1 MVLARRA
8 GVVLLAAGL
17 LASCGTT
24 KDDFPKVTKKPT
36 FSSYVAMGDSFT
48 SGPGITPQDPISLGC
63 QRSTKNYP
71 ALIAKQ
77 LKVTVLRDVSC
88 SGAVSTDIITN
99 RPTTAQPGPQLDAVT
114 ASTDLVTVG
123 IGGNDEGVFGKVIF
137 ACATGTRVAQA
148 QCSPNVQSFL
158 TTALART
165 TANVVTSLEAIRAKA
180 PKARIVLVGYLR
192 VLPEP
197 GGCVVTGLTAA
208 RSAPAIMA
216 QDMLDTALA
225 EAAKRAKVD
234 YVSMGA
240 TSSGHESC
248 YGNAAWVNGFR
259 NVPGDGAYLHPNLA
273 GMEAVAES
281 LVRHL
286 T

>member
-17 LASCGTT
+17 LAGCGTT
-24 KDDFPKVTKKPT
+24 KDDFPKVTKPT
-36 FSSYVAMGDSFT
+36 YSSYVAMGDSFT
-48 SGPGITPQDPISLGC
+48 SGPGITPQDPMSVGC
-63 QRSTKNYP
+63 QRSTRNYP
-71 ALIAKQ
+71 SLLAKALD
-77 LKVTVLRDVSC
+77 VTVVRDVSC
-88 SGAVSTDIITN
+88 SGATSADIVTS
-99 RPTTAQPGPQLDAVT
+99 RPTTDAPGPQLDAVT
-114 ASTDLVTVG
+114 SHTDLVTVG

-148 QCSPNVQSFL
+148 QCSPTVKSFL

-165 TANVVTSLEAIRAKA
+165 TARVATSLEAIRAKA
-180 PKARIVLVGYLR
+180 PQARIVLVGYLR

-197 GGCVVTGLTAA
+197 GGCVVTGLTTA
-208 RSAPAIMA
+208 RSGPAILA

-225 EAAKRAKVD
+225 DAAKRAKVD
-234 YVSMGA
+234 YVSMA
-240 TSSGHESC
+240 TSSSGHESC

-259 NVPGDGAYLHPNLA
+259 TSPGDGAFLHPNEA
-273 GMEAVAES
+273 GMAAVAES
-281 LVRHL
+281 LARHL

>member
-17 LASCGTT
+17 LAGCGTT
-24 KDDFPKVTKKPT
+24 KDDFPKATKPT
-36 FSSYVAMGDSFT
+36 YSSYVAMGDSFT
-48 SGPGITPQDPISLGC
+48 SGPGITPQDPMSVGC

-71 ALIAKQ
+71 SLLAKALD
-77 LKVTVLRDVSC
+77 VTVLRDVSC
-88 SGAVSTDIITN
+88 SGAISTDILTG
-99 RPTTAQPGPQLDAVT
+99 RPTTPAPGPQLDAVT
-114 ASTDLVTVG
+114 SHTDLVTVG

-148 QCSPNVQSFL
+148 QCSPTVKSFL

-165 TANVVTSLEAIRAKA
+165 TARVAASLEAIRAKA

-208 RSAPAIMA
+208 RSGPALLA

-225 EAAKRAKVD
+225 DAAKRAKVD
-234 YVSMGA
+234 YVSMA
-240 TSSGHESC
+240 TSSSGHESC

-259 NVPGDGAYLHPNLA
+259 TSPGDGAFLHPNEA
-273 GMEAVAES
+273 GMAAVAES
-281 LVRHL
+281 LARHL